1 VEIYNGLIEVNDSLG
16 LKRDPAMTPD
26 EYSLFFW
33 ANAPK
38 RGPAMQLV
46 TNVYSR
52 VFFGN
57 ETPDQV
63 TLKAFVDAAQKSLAT

>member
-1 VEIYNGLIEVNDSLG
+1 
-16 LKRDPAMTPD
+16 
-26 EYSLFFW
+26 
-33 ANAPK
+33 
-38 RGPAMQLV
+38 MQVV

-63 TLKAFVDAAQKSLAT
+63 TLKAFVDAAQKSLAH